1 MNKLMISLVLMV
13 SAAFSGAFAIGF
25 NGDVS
30 LGVSEPSQLIVDV
43 GSGESTMFTLE
54 TEKKSML
61 ISNKLALGRQGLS
74 YPQSYTLSSYRTIG
88 KDTGLYIS
96 YAYASPNV
104 LKRLTG

>member
-1 MNKLMISLVLMV
+1 MNKLILALMILISVM
-13 SAAFSGAFAIGF
+13 FSSAFANNT

-30 LGVSEPSQLIVDV
+30 MSANDLIVDV
-43 GSGESTMFTLE
+43 GSGVSKMFTLE
-54 TEKKSML
+54 TENQSML

-88 KDTGLYIS
+88 KGTGLYIS